1 MKTPSRGGK
10 SPAEGRGMTYEQA
23 DRLADAFFS
32 IREVLEEAGGI
43 AEADALRE
51 MMNRLHD
58 IIDPIMEKGEA
69 A

>member
-1 MKTPSRGGK
+1 MAAISR
-10 SPAEGRGMTYEQA
+10 PEGRNMTYEQA
-23 DRLADAFFS
+23 DHLADAFFA
-32 IREVLEEAGGI
+32 IRDVLEEAGDI

-58 IIDPIMEKGEA
+58 MIDPIMEKGEA